1 MNINMFD
8 PKKRMHLQKIKEIKF
23 IRRPPLLITNKSENN
38 YNEIPADKDSFE
50 KTIITTPNIDSSL
63 GRLIQIINQIIDRNL
78 PDINEMTIYN
88 SEDLQIIKKENNNDY
103 FQKICD
109 NYPVINNN
117 EVININSF
125 NNINSDNLIGI
136 KPDDMNISNE
146 NLLLKMNNL
155 VKKISNRLE
164 FVVNNSNMSDCK
176 QILSNKKQI
185 TNLICSLILDKLDKS
200 IV

>member
-1 MNINMFD
+1 MFD